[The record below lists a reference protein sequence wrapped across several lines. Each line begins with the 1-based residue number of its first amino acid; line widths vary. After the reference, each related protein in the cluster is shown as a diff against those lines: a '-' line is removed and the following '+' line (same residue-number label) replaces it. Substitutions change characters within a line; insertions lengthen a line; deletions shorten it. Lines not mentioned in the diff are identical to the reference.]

1 MKPTLHKTKEYSK
14 FPLSL
19 PLKPIKLVIRS
30 DEQDCGTQESPPFF
44 TKQIHNYVS
53 SHIVLKDGPW
63 THHPSWTSNIS

>member
-30 DEQDCGTQESPPFF
+30 DEQDCGMHMKSQFSLTTNKISRNNKVVFD
-44 TKQIHNYVS
+44 QISLGN
-53 SHIVLKDGPW
+53 K
-63 THHPSWTSNIS
+63 